1 METSRDGAAAAFP
14 GMRSQRN
21 PEFGGE
27 VRDFGGI
34 FGTHVALQSS
44 LDISH
49 VTNSCSKNSLRP
61 SEPSRAG
68 KLGKKSMKTEKVGK
82 KTPGFDI
89 PFSQSQIHRELCWV

>member
-1 METSRDGAAAAFP
+1 MGRPQILRECDPKETPNLG
-14 GMRSQRN
+14 GM
-21 PEFGGE
+21 
-27 VRDFGGI
+27 RDFGGI

-82 KTPGFDI
+82 KIPGFDI
-89 PFSQSQIHRELCWV
+89 PFSQSQIPRELCWV